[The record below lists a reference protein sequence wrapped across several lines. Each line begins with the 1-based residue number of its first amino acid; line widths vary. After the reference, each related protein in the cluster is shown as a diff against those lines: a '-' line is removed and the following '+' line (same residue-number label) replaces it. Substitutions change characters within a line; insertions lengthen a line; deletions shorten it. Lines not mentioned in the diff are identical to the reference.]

1 MSRPD
6 MTMQKAEALVA
17 KAVSEVEAYEAYD
30 RYEAFDVNEWRRAR
44 AARIRHER
52 TMIETADG
60 IAFRM
65 S

>member
-1 MSRPD
+1 MRPD
-6 MTMQKAEALVA
+6 MTMQKAEKLVA

-44 AARIRHER
+44 AARVRHER
-52 TMIETADG
+52 AMDETVRG
-60 IAFRM
+60 IAFRL